1 MEKNKF
7 NYMKIVIQNRK
18 TSMVISF
25 AIEVFSF
32 LEYLFR
38 ILFLEISVC

>member
-7 NYMKIVIQNRK
+7 NYMKIVIQNKK

-32 LEYLFR
+32 FR
-38 ILFLEISVC
+38 IFV